1 MANGESRATERTKRP
16 GIFLGFAAF
25 VIAIVTAALW
35 VRQINMVAIPE
46 DKTLFI
52 ASFLTAVVLG
62 VASFIVGTRWFAGIA
77 AVPAILISLILPY
90 TIYISPQQVSDNPI
104 QVGDT
109 IPQFVAI
116 DDEGNRFFSD
126 SLEGSTVLIKFF
138 RAHW

>member
-1 MANGESRATERTKRP
+1 M
-16 GIFLGFAAF
+16 
-25 VIAIVTAALW
+25 TAALW

-104 QVGDT
+104 QLGDT

-126 SLEGSTVLIKFF
+126 SLEGNTVLIKFF